1 MTRHR
6 ISQDYKDAAF
16 RAFELQGHA
25 LPHRLYN
32 IRQQG
37 HDLYIEDKDG
47 NSFKAIQHLPGF
59 EDPDSFTFENE
70 NQQKQSESDDLFGE
84 VISAYT
90 RRQALEDGQQI
101 DANTGD
107 LAEVTRQHFK
117 WPCFITSSLFSIIEK
132 ATKNPRHGSDLKGI
146 WHDICWMGK
155 NAMRQSSDPGS
166 VSYKVIIKGAGRK
179 STYDVVIQ
187 SGPLDIDNPEP
198 ALTFMLPE
206 DR

>member
-1 MTRHR
+1 MARHP
-6 ISQDYKDAAF
+6 ISQAYKDAAF

-25 LPHRLYN
+25 LPHQLYN
-32 IRQQG
+32 IHQKG
-37 HDLYIEDKDG
+37 NDLYIEDEVG

-70 NQQKQSESDDLFGE
+70 NEQHPTDTDNPFGE

-101 DANTGD
+101 DANTGE
-107 LAEVTRQHFK
+107 LADVTRQNFK

-132 ATKNPRHGSDLKGI
+132 AANNPNHGSDLKGI

-155 NAMRQSSDPGS
+155 LAMRQSSDPTS

-179 STYDVVIQ
+179 STYVVVIQ
-187 SGPLDIDNPEP
+187 SGPLDIDDPKP